1 MKQLHRGLEV
11 LVGLALL
18 LAWLAVATIADQAL
32 QDSAPPPPA
41 AAASAVTPLPG
52 RLA

>member
-1 MKQLHRGLEV
+1 MKQLHRGLEA

-18 LAWLAVATIADQAL
+18 LAWLTIAMLADEAL
-32 QDSAPPPPA
+32 VQGSVPPPA
-41 AAASAVTPLPG
+41 AAASAATPEPG